1 MDTVYN
7 GCSVI
12 RLHNNKWL

>member
-12 RLHNNKWL
+12 RLRNNKWL